1 MAQVREPKILLD
13 FAVTMATIS
22 VVLALGLLTVGPWLW
37 FDFRFWGTIAAVQL
51 VAAGFFYFLSV
62 DAATQYGDMIRS
74 CFDLFRLDLLKQLQF
89 KRPILLTEERTRW
102 EKISQLIV
110 YGQETSLEIRAE
122 DK

>member
-1 MAQVREPKILLD
+1 M
-13 FAVTMATIS
+13 
-22 VVLALGLLTVGPWLW
+22 
-37 FDFRFWGTIAAVQL
+37 QL

-62 DAATQYGDMIRS
+62 DAATHYGDMIRS

-89 KRPILLTEERTRW
+89 KRPTLLTEERTRW

-122 DK
+122 DSE